1 MLSIII
7 PTLNA
12 AQRLPATVTS
22 VIDSGMPVEVL
33 VVDGGSTDGT
43 EELAEK
49 LGARVFTTLPGRG
62 GQLSAG
68 AEAATGAWLMFLHAD
83 TILGPNW
90 AKTATDFMM
99 SSETANKAGYFNF
112 RLDDDGPWVTRLE
125 RIVAW
130 RSRALGLPYGDQS
143 LLMGQ
148 KFYRQLGG
156 FRSLPLME
164 DVEFVRRIGRRNLVA
179 LEADAVTS
187 ADRYRRN
194 GYPQRMARNGF
205 CLALYFLGVPSRII
219 AKVYP

>member
-1 MLSIII
+1 VLSIII

-12 AQRLPATVTS
+12 AKGLSATVAS
-22 VIDSGMPVEVL
+22 IEDRGMTTEIL

-43 EELAEK
+43 VELAK
-49 LGARVFTTLPGRG
+49 SLGARVLTAPSGRG

-68 AEAATGAWLMFLHAD
+68 ATAAKGGWLMFLHAD

-90 AKTATDFMM
+90 SKAATDFMA
-99 SSETANKAGYFNF
+99 SSKSANRTGYFNF
-112 RLDDDGPWVTRLE
+112 RLDDGDPWARRLE

-130 RSRALGLPYGDQS
+130 RSRALGLPYGDQG

-148 KFYRQLGG
+148 EFYTQLGG
-156 FRSLPLME
+156 FYPLPLME

-194 GYPQRMARNGF
+194 GYPQRMVRNGF
-205 CLALYFLGVPSRII
+205 CLALYFLGVPPRII
-219 AKVYP
+219 AKVYA